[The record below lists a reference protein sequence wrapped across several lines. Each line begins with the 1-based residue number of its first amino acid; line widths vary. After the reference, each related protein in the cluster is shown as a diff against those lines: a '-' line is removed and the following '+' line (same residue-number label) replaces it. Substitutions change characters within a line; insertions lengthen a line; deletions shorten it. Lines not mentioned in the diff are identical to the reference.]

1 MGNDDSKEEQEKK
14 QKELLEKQNQLPA
27 DGGFAKT
34 SFTKESA
41 PITPAETP
49 SGDGFVK
56 QSMGKPPPKLI
67 NKPLPEAEK
76 AKPKKARAA
85 ISPLLAALNKI
96 KEAEEEKKRT

>member
-1 MGNDDSKEEQEKK
+1 M
-14 QKELLEKQNQLPA
+14 PA

-41 PITPAETP
+41 PITSAAETP